1 MSGCHSIPVTGIRGF
16 YLDGPSGAGGIR
28 RSRWPHGRAAG
39 RDDAQA
45 ARAYVQAV
53 RLAAPRTAT
62 PVALLPGGGGLT
74 GAWYESGLDGSL
86 ERQRAHAVA
95 PGHKPGHRPDP
106 AALARGPVGAVPA
119 RAARLLLARPGPA

>member
-74 GAWYESGLDGSL
+74 GACYESGLDGSPGWQF
-86 ERQRAHAVA
+86 ENCSA
-95 PGHKPGHRPDP
+95 PGTTRSSWTGTPPTPGLTLRSDTR
-106 AALARGPVGAVPA
+106 LAWWESPPHPSSR
-119 RAARLLLARPGPA
+119 